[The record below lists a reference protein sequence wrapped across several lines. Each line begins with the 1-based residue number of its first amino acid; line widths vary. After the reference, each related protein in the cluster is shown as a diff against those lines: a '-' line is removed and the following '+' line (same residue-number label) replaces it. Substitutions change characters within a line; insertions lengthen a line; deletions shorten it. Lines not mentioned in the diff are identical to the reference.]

1 MLKSLQINNLLS
13 FGPNSGSVALRP
25 LNVLVGPNGSG
36 KSNFLQAIRIL
47 QRIPDDVSQ
56 FWRTANQPQDWFW
69 SQEIDRIIA
78 LVFEFD
84 EGVTYRTSFTY
95 YFSSLVPLTELVI
108 DDDSVSHVS
117 RSGME
122 YSIFGSGIASG
133 SVHSSVMFDGKKSVL
148 SLYRGENPLVSQ
160 IIRNISRLKVYSDRP
175 HGDRNVLRFPLNT
188 DADSEFLSEQFDNL
202 PLVLHELN
210 NRVSVEALLL
220 NHLQKFYPRVSRIY
234 MGLVG
239 GRAQVFLQEE
249 VGGTT
254 INMPASRLSDGT
266 LSFLCLLT
274 ILCHPTPPPLIC
286 LEEPELG
293 LHPDAL
299 PLIAELLVEASQ
311 RTQLIITTHSDLLVS
326 AIGKRDPEAI
336 LVCEHS
342 PEEGTTMTRPNPE
355 RLQRWLEE
363 GDESLGEI
371 WLRGAIGGTLY

>member
-13 FGPNSGSVALRP
+13 FGPNAGSVTLHP

-56 FWRTANQPQDWFW
+56 FWKTANQPQDWLW
-69 SQEIDRIIA
+69 RQDSASR
-78 LVFEFD
+78 LVLACKFFDLNSYRVEFLHGFGTLYPD
-84 EGVTYRTSFTY
+84 SELLINERSSAYINRSGLEYSVGVSGDMIVSDGKLFDGRKSVFSFYREGVTKFTE
-95 YFSSLVPLTELVI
+95 SLT
-108 DDDSVSHVS
+108 
-117 RSGME
+117 
-122 YSIFGSGIASG
+122 
-133 SVHSSVMFDGKKSVL
+133 
-148 SLYRGENPLVSQ
+148 
-160 IIRNISRLKVYSDRP
+160 NIKIYSDRP
-175 HGDRNVLRFPLNT
+175 IGLKTALRVPQGT
-188 DADSEFLSEQFDNL
+188 DTDSAFLSEQFDNL

-220 NHLQKFYPRVSRIY
+220 SHLQKFYPRVSRIY

-239 GRAQVFLQEE
+239 GRAQVFLQEA

-311 RTQLIITTHSDLLVS
+311 RTQLVVTTHSDLLVS

-336 LVCEHS
+336 LVCEHT

-355 RLQRWLEE
+355 RLQRWLNE
-363 GDESLGEI
+363 GDESLGDI